1 MPMFQAKL
9 AILKETDLLRD
20 VKDRESRQGPV
31 ILFHNKPYINFASND
46 YLGLSCHPY
55 IIEKTKLALD
65 SFGFGAGASRLLG
78 GGTLLHR
85 ELERKIAAF
94 KETESALVFNS
105 GYAANTGL
113 IPALADE
120 ETTVFSDELNHA
132 SIIDGCR
139 LSKAAVFI
147 FRHRDILHLE
157 ELIKKYPSQKKI
169 IVTDTVFSMD
179 GDIAPLKEL
188 YDLCLRIKSEV
199 PSYTLLYLD
208 EAHSTA
214 VLGSGKGALHHF
226 NLKPEPWII
235 QMGTFSKALGSY
247 GAFIAGTNDIIEW
260 TINSARSFIYSTALP
275 SCVVAASVA
284 SLEIIGNDS
293 SLLKKL
299 WVNREKTVKGIQDC
313 GYDIG
318 RSETPIIPVMTGT
331 VENTLRLSKHL
342 FENSIYA
349 PAIRPPAVKEPR
361 IRVAVTAAHTDEHI
375 DKLIE
380 VLKQAQD
387 YGNSKS

>member
-1 MPMFQAKL
+1 MFQAKL
-9 AILKETDLLRD
+9 AILRETDLLRD
-20 VKDRESRQGPV
+20 VRDRESRQGPV

-46 YLGLSCHPY
+46 YLGLSGHPY
-55 IIEKTKLALD
+55 IIEKTKHALD

-105 GYAANTGL
+105 GYTANTGL

-120 ETTVFSDELNHA
+120 ETALFSDELNHA

-147 FRHRDILHLE
+147 FRHRDVSHLE
-157 ELIKKYPSQKKI
+157 ELIKRNPAQKKI
-169 IVTDTVFSMD
+169 IATDTVFSMD

-188 YDLCLRIKSEV
+188 YDLCLRLNAELLSR
-199 PSYTLLYLD
+199 TLLYLD
-208 EAHSTA
+208 EAHSTG
-214 VLGSGKGALHHF
+214 VLGSGKGTLHHF

-235 QMGTFSKALGSY
+235 QMGTFSKAFGSF
-247 GAFIAGTNDIIEW
+247 GAFVASANDFIQW
-260 TINSARSFIYSTALP
+260 AVNSARSLIYSTALP
-275 SCVVAASVA
+275 SCVIAASLA

-293 SLLKKL
+293 SLMKKL
-299 WVNREKTVKGIQDC
+299 WVNREKLVRGIQNC
-313 GYDIG
+313 GYDTG
-318 RSETPIIPVMTGT
+318 LSETPIIPIMTGS

-342 FENSIYA
+342 FENGIYA
-349 PAIRPPAVKEPR
+349 PAVRPPTVKDPR
-361 IRVAVTAAHTDEHI
+361 IRVTVTAAHTDEHI
-375 DKLIE
+375 EKFIE
-380 VLKQAQD
+380 VLKQA
-387 YGNSKS
+387 